1 MKTILVST
9 VSEFF
14 KQRAGMFFVF
24 LGILFGFLS
33 GREHHAFAVFFLTD
47 KFGMLYLLAVWM
59 SYTALCMHF
68 LLNLWKKQEYG
79 FIYLTRLW
87 SNAKRFGRFTILAL
101 GFIQPLLFYG
111 VYMISVALQD
121 NLLSRTTPILLFYFL
136 LILAIA
142 GSAEWR
148 IRNPHLFVNK
158 KQGLGN
164 WKLPRPN
171 SWVYWSLEWLVRE
184 KGITLLVCKTGSAIA
199 FVCTLIYY
207 STDSYDLRLP
217 AIGLS
222 LGYLLNIGISFELF
236 QWENSVWLWN
246 RSLPISIHKRFT
258 RIIILHLVILLP
270 ETLITL
276 RYNLLGF
283 LEILQLYGL
292 GLSII
297 LLFHAYLY
305 KKGGLLEDTT
315 QAVLIGFVI
324 LTLLIM
330 YKIPVF
336 AIAFV
341 ALACAYFV
349 FLKWYSKE
357 EQV

>member
-1 MKTILVST
+1 
-9 VSEFF
+9 
-14 KQRAGMFFVF
+14 MFFVF

-33 GREHHAFAVFFLTD
+33 GREHHAFGVFFLTD
-47 KFGMLYLLAVWM
+47 NFGMLYLFAVWIL
-59 SYTALCMHF
+59 YTALCIHF

-79 FIYLTRLW
+79 FVYLTRLW
-87 SNAKRFGRFTILAL
+87 SNAKRFSRFIILAL

-111 VYMISVALQD
+111 IYMISVALQD
-121 NLLSRTTPILLFYFL
+121 NLLSRTMPIFLFYFM
-136 LILAIA
+136 LILAIT

-158 KQGLGN
+158 KQGFGN

-171 SWVYWSLEWLVRE
+171 SWIYWSLEWLVRE

-222 LGYLLNIGISFELF
+222 LGYLLNIGLSFELF

-258 RIIILHLVILLP
+258 RLIILHLVIILP
-270 ETLITL
+270 ETLIAL
-276 RYNLLGF
+276 RYNLLDF

-305 KKGGLLEDTT
+305 NKGGLLEDTT
-315 QAVLIGFVI
+315 QGVLIGFVI

-357 EQV
+357 ERA

>member
-1 MKTILVST
+1 MKVILVST

-47 KFGMLYLLAVWM
+47 KFGMLYLLAIWLL
-59 SYTALCMHF
+59 YTSLCIHF

-79 FIYLTRLW
+79 FVYLTRLW
-87 SNAKRFGRFTILAL
+87 SKGKRFWRFTILAL
-101 GFIQPLLFYG
+101 GFIQPLLYYG
-111 VYMISVALQD
+111 IYMISTALQD
-121 NLLSRTTPILLFYFL
+121 DLLNRAAPIFLFYIFL
-136 LILAIA
+136 SLAIA

-158 KQGLGN
+158 KQGLGK

-222 LGYLLNIGISFELF
+222 LGYLLNIGLSFELF

-246 RSLPISIHKRFT
+246 RSLPISINQRFA
-258 RIIILHLVILLP
+258 RILGLHLIIILP
-270 ETLITL
+270 ETLIAL
-276 RYNLLGF
+276 RYNLLAF
-283 LEILQLYGL
+283 AEILQLYGL
-292 GLSII
+292 GSAII

-305 KKGGLLEDTT
+305 KKNGLLEDTT
-315 QAVLIGFVI
+315 QVVLIGFVI

-336 AIAFV
+336 AIATV
-341 ALACAYFV
+341 ILILAYFM

-357 EQV
+357 EKA